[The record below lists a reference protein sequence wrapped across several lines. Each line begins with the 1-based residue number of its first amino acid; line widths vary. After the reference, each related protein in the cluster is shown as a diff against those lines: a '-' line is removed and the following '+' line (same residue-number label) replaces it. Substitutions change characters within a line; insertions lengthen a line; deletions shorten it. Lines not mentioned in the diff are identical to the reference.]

1 MATHADPIP
10 RQVEHYRVP
19 ALLQDIRLLD
29 LLELSGSTVQASEL
43 LSLSQPTVSRR
54 YRSLAQDFGLER
66 DPRQRKLC
74 RYGSTDA
81 MRWLRMGC
89 RAHRLEAGYAR
100 IGADL
105 MHQPLLSGMDWLLPT
120 PVRFRSIHDWAEL
133 IREGVIDAAL
143 VSGMEMRSTN
153 KSTGIELGGLRWIE
167 ISEVSLCLGIAR
179 QMPLLNRGV
188 ETPVLVPPR
197 STAPE
202 LHRAL
207 RATGCELR
215 TASEACRNERRW
227 RTCLNNAH
235 LAAPLYMEVPRA
247 GSWAEELELIALPI
261 EIKVPLGLLL
271 PQKEYTHGPVE
282 RALQWISR
290 KQIAPKAHRP
300 TEQARI
306 EHQDSGYSEKSTDL
320 SICAKNQALTQDCRR
335 V

>member
-10 RQVEHYRVP
+10 RQGEPYRLP

-74 RYGSTDA
+74 RYGSTEA

-120 PVRFRSIHDWAEL
+120 PVRFRSIHAWAEL

-143 VSGMEMRSTN
+143 VSGLELRATPHWNS
-153 KSTGIELGGLRWIE
+153 SGLQWFELGGLPVVLAMA
-167 ISEVSLCLGIAR
+167 SKGQAPPKQVSL
-179 QMPLLNRGV
+179 
-188 ETPVLVPPR
+188 PVLVPPR
-197 STAPE
+197 TVAPGM
-202 LHRAL
+202 HRAL
-207 RATGCELR
+207 RQQG
-215 TASEACRNERRW
+215 
-227 RTCLNNAH
+227 
-235 LAAPLYMEVPRA
+235 
-247 GSWAEELELIALPI
+247 LELKVAGNTCASIEQWRKKCCEGRLSVPTYQTSSNIDGALRGLRQLALPS
-261 EIKVPLGLLL
+261 PLRAQVLLM
-271 PQKEYTHGPVE
+271 
-282 RALQWISR
+282 
-290 KQIAPKAHRP
+290 APKGV
-300 TEQARI
+300 
-306 EHQDSGYSEKSTDL
+306 DSDAPYRQVVRSLQGGIQQDL
-320 SICAKNQALTQDCRR
+320 S
-335 V
+335 

>member
-10 RQVEHYRVP
+10 RQAEPYRLP

-143 VSGMEMRSTN
+143 VSGLELRATPHWNS
-153 KSTGIELGGLRWIE
+153 SGLEVVALGERELGLAVTRDN
-167 ISEVSLCLGIAR
+167 LGRRAT
-179 QMPLLNRGV
+179 GV
-188 ETPVLVPPR
+188 PPVLVPPR
-197 STAPE
+197 GVLPGLHRTLREQGLQLKVAGNGCISAEQWLSRCCDHALGLPIYRDCRKSGHWNANLQPVALPEKFWGSVALLASTAFQRSVG
-202 LHRAL
+202 LTVLAKARA
-207 RATGCELR
+207 
-215 TASEACRNERRW
+215 S
-227 RTCLNNAH
+227 
-235 LAAPLYMEVPRA
+235 V
-247 GSWAEELELIALPI
+247 GSA
-261 EIKVPLGLLL
+261 VDTS
-271 PQKEYTHGPVE
+271 Y
-282 RALQWISR
+282 
-290 KQIAPKAHRP
+290 
-300 TEQARI
+300 
-306 EHQDSGYSEKSTDL
+306 EHE
-320 SICAKNQALTQDCRR
+320 
-335 V
+335 